1 MITVLLQFLLPVGLL
16 LWLAMA
22 PASGRADFALR
33 AASTAAVLL
42 ALALVPMWIVPP
54 WPAPWAYGVAF
65 ALIVGWRLPG
75 VLRPTTWP
83 RRRRA
88 WPHRLALLALCLL
101 GAFGAYASAMAV
113 LGRSPPPGLVAD
125 IALPFADGRYLVV
138 SGGSNLWVNAHL
150 RTLDE
155 RVPRYRAWRGQSHAV
170 DLVKVDAVG
179 RRANALRPMDLA
191 RYLSFGAPLVAPCSG
206 SVVFVVDG
214 LPDQAIGQR
223 DTVNK
228 AGNLVMIDC
237 GDFVVALGHFQRGSI
252 GVRVGERIERGAAL
266 GRMGN
271 SGQSDEPHLHIHAQR
286 ELGRDHPFDAEP
298 LPLRIDGRFPVRNDV
313 LEAAPDPGAHR

>member
-1 MITVLLQFLLPVGLL
+1 MFTVLVLQFLLPVGLL
-16 LWLAMA
+16 LWLAVA
-22 PASGRADFALR
+22 PAVGRAAFALH

-54 WPAPWAYGVAF
+54 WPAPWAYGFAF
-65 ALIVGWRLPG
+65 VLIIAWRMPT
-75 VLRPTTWP
+75 VLRQAN
-83 RRRRA
+83 RGGGHAAR
-88 WPHRLALLALCLL
+88 HRVALAALVLL
-101 GAFGAYASAMAV
+101 GAFGAYVSAMAV
-113 LGRSPPPGLVAD
+113 LGRTQPPGPVAD
-125 IALPFADGRYLVV
+125 IGLPFADGQYLVA
-138 SGGSNLWVNAHL
+138 SGGANRWVNAHL

-155 RVPRYRAWRGQSHAV
+155 RVPRYHAWRGQSHAV
-170 DLVKVDAVG
+170 DLIKVDAVG
-179 RRANALRPMDLA
+179 RRGNELRPLRLE
-191 RYLSFGAPLVAPCSG
+191 RYLGFGAPVLAPCSG
-206 SVVFVVDG
+206 TVVFVVDG

-237 GDFVVALGHFQRGSI
+237 GDFVVALAHLQRGSI
-252 GVRVGERIERGAAL
+252 GVRVGERIERGVVL

-286 ELGRDHPFDAEP
+286 GLGREHPFDAEP

-313 LEAAPDPGAHR
+313 LEFNDPGADR